1 MSWFLAS
8 RDAVKQHRNLGVERL
23 EPRLLA
29 ASLVAE
35 VEDNQT
41 RETAN
46 RFDLSSGE
54 IVRLDGTISRRGDL
68 DFFTFTAPVSG
79 TLDVL
84 LKTRRGSGA
93 RLDVEDVQGR
103 SLMSLPSARLVEGQ
117 AIVVNGLDYVIGLTS
132 ERRRARSDYQVQLF
146 LAAPPTEPGPIARG
160 ARALAS
166 AETEPVPHSGD
177 AADDVA
183 IWVHPLDATQSTVI
197 GTDKDGGI
205 AVYDLAGR
213 QLQYRPDGELNNVD
227 ARNRFPLGGELVDIV
242 VAGNRTTNSIAIYRV
257 DPTTRMLDDVAARTV
272 SVGVG
277 VYGSCLYRSAAT
289 GKVFFI
295 VIAKDGRAE
304 QWELFDN
311 GLSRVDAARVRSFD
325 VGTQS
330 EGCVADDELGY
341 LYIAEEQIGIWR
353 FSAEPD
359 AADDRI
365 PVDTSAA
372 NGHLAQ
378 DVEGLAIYN
387 AGGGDGYL
395 IASSQGRN
403 EFVLYQ
409 RDDPNNYVGT
419 FRVVAGNGIDGV
431 TGSDGI
437 DVVSVNLG
445 GAFSSGLFVVQD
457 DRNDGG
463 NQNFKLIAWRDV
475 ASAFRP
481 QLVY

>member
-1 MSWFLAS
+1 
-8 RDAVKQHRNLGVERL
+8 
-23 EPRLLA
+23 
-29 ASLVAE
+29 
-35 VEDNQT
+35 
-41 RETAN
+41 
-46 RFDLSSGE
+46 
-54 IVRLDGTISRRGDL
+54 
-68 DFFTFTAPVSG
+68 
-79 TLDVL
+79 
-84 LKTRRGSGA
+84 
-93 RLDVEDVQGR
+93 
-103 SLMSLPSARLVEGQ
+103 
-117 AIVVNGLDYVIGLTS
+117 
-132 ERRRARSDYQVQLF
+132 
-146 LAAPPTEPGPIARG
+146 
-160 ARALAS
+160 
-166 AETEPVPHSGD
+166 
-177 AADDVA
+177 
-183 IWVHPLDATQSTVI
+183 
-197 GTDKDGGI
+197 
-205 AVYDLAGR
+205 
-213 QLQYRPDGELNNVD
+213 LQYRPDGELNNAD
-227 ARNRFPLGGELVDIV
+227 ARNRFPLSGELVDIV

-257 DPTTRMLDDVAARTV
+257 DPATRRLDDVAARTV

-295 VIAKDGRAE
+295 VISKDVRAE

-341 LYIAEEQIGIWR
+341 LYIAEEQVGIWR

-445 GAFSSGLFVVQD
+445 GAFSSGLFVAQD